1 MNRATLLDFVL
12 KTSLRGK
19 YYLVTLGA
27 LHMRE
32 LRPHINTKDEFKG
45 REIMI
50 KLKLWFYDR

>member
-12 KTSLRGK
+12 ETSLRGE

-27 LHMRE
+27 IHMRQ
-32 LRPHINTKDEFKG
+32 LRPHINTKDEYKG

-50 KLKLWFYDR
+50 KL